1 MATIKTKQ
9 EIQRWVALH
18 QDKDPKLYAKYGKP
32 LEQEHQGKFI
42 AINSGG
48 QVILGKSM
56 TEVMLKAVEKFGRE
70 NFALAR
76 VGHEAVWKCTGLFA
90 EKK

>member
-1 MATIKTKQ
+1 MPTIKTK
-9 EIQRWVALH
+9 EIQCWIPLR
-18 QDKDPKLYAKYGKP
+18 QDKDQKLYAKYGKP
-32 LEQEHQGKFI
+32 LEKDHQGKFI
-42 AINSGG
+42 AINADG

-56 TEVMLKAVEKFGRE
+56 TEVMLKAVEKFGRK

-76 VGHEAVWKCTGLFA
+76 VGHAAVWKWTDLFA

>member
-1 MATIKTKQ
+1 MATIKTKE
-9 EIQRWVALH
+9 EIQPWVALQ
-18 QDKDPKLYAKYGKP
+18 QDKDQTLYSKYGKP
-32 LEQEHQGKFI
+32 LEKEHRGEFI

-56 TEVMLKAVEKFGRE
+56 TEVMLKSVEKFGTRDY
-70 NFALAR
+70 ALAR
-76 VGHEAVWKCTGLFA
+76 VGHEAVWKWMDSFA

>member
-1 MATIKTKQ
+1 MPTIKTKEESQ
-9 EIQRWVALH
+9 PWVALH
-18 QDKDPKLYAKYGKP
+18 QDKDQTLYSKYGKP
-32 LEQEHQGKFI
+32 LVKDHQGEFI
-42 AINSGG
+42 AINSNG

-76 VGHEAVWKCTGLFA
+76 VGHEAVWKWTDLFA